1 MMIRLTSSSH
11 HQFVFGF
18 VLMVYL
24 SNSRNLQILRRQ
36 NAVSTFLLRGFHNF
50 LNLPISKTRAG
61 WSGDLSKQQLL
72 CIITIFVSYTLPLS
86 HLRLDASFC
95 IIFSLKVEKK
105 QLTSPSTTL
114 HHHNLLFS
122 ASIPLLNCLNLDW
135 MSSENRPD
143 APFCASMHPL
153 AWIGSI

>member
-1 MMIRLTSSSH
+1 MTKNCFGPFPYWLDWKVKKIGYVGKSELTLSNGPCPIVQCESCCHLFVDKPTRLTISL
-11 HQFVFGF
+11 FLDLF
-18 VLMVYL
+18 LMVYL

-95 IIFSLKVEKK
+95 IIFSLKV
-105 QLTSPSTTL
+105 
-114 HHHNLLFS
+114 
-122 ASIPLLNCLNLDW
+122 
-135 MSSENRPD
+135 
-143 APFCASMHPL
+143 
-153 AWIGSI
+153 